1 MTKLSRLVLPFVLPV
16 AVGLA
21 SAPCWATA
29 GHIVFASGDAR
40 VMSESG
46 AERPARLGDTV
57 NVKDSLSTNRGLVQV
72 RFTDGGYVSLQ
83 PGTQFRIDGYQ
94 WSGREDGTENAV
106 FSFVRGALRAVT
118 GAIGH
123 KNRRAYSVNT
133 VVATIGIRGTAFRAE
148 MCTDGSCAGKADGLY
163 AEGGEGII
171 GLSNGAGDIALARG
185 QSGYVATAVS
195 APRYTSALPNV
206 SQATSSRT
214 RAADGGETAS
224 SATPGTSTIA
234 AAGAETFR
242 VADILLQQ
250 VAGETVR
257 AITAGGGALAYSVS
271 SISVPADLVAAS
283 SASFS
288 AEGGEVRVAID
299 PHNAI
304 VGLYIKDLATG
315 DTGVIRTSHVDN
327 FGYDGT
333 FYWGRWTNGT
343 LHAEVTDAHGFRMAD
358 ESLAAG
364 QNFHYMLFDRSAT
377 VPTVGVAT
385 YQFAVATQST
395 SVSGQI
401 GQGVIS
407 GSLSANFATNTLGLN
422 MSVDHLGQYVVH
434 GTLRPEASNRQNFG
448 SYNAFGVEVPIVTSG
463 AGAFPTNVRGAFGG
477 GNTNVAPNAAAL
489 SYRINRPGDAIVG
502 TAGFKCASGC

>member
-1 MTKLSRLVLPFVLPV
+1 MTKLSRLVLRFLVPV
-16 AVGLA
+16 AASLA

-40 VMSESG
+40 VMSDSG
-46 AERPARLGDTV
+46 AERPARLGDAV
-57 NVKDSLSTNRGLVQV
+57 NVKDSLATNRGLVQI

-185 QSGYVATAVS
+185 QSGYVATATS

-206 SQATSSRT
+206 SQATSPRT
-214 RAADGGETAS
+214 RAADGGEVASTA
-224 SATPGTSTIA
+224 ATVA
-234 AAGAETFR
+234 ATGAEAFR
-242 VADILLQQ
+242 VADVLLQQ

-257 AITAGGGALAYSVS
+257 AIAAGGGALAASVS
-271 SISVPADLVAAS
+271 NLSVPADLGAH
-283 SASFS
+283 SFVS
-288 AEGGEVRVAID
+288 FGAEGEEVRVAID

-304 VGLYIKDLATG
+304 VGLYLKDLATG
-315 DTGVIRTSHVDN
+315 DTGVIRTSHVEN
-327 FGYDGT
+327 FGHDGT

-343 LHAEVTDAHGFRMAD
+343 LHAEVTDSQGFRMAD
-358 ESLAAG
+358 ESLPAG
-364 QNFHYMLFDRSAT
+364 KNFHYMLFDRSAT
-377 VPTVGVAT
+377 IPAAGVAT

-407 GSLSANFATNTLGLN
+407 GDLSANFATNTLGLN
-422 MSVDHLGQYVVH
+422 MSVDHFGQYIVH
-434 GTLRPEASNRQNFG
+434 GTLRPEAGNRQNFG
-448 SYNAFGVEVPIVTSG
+448 SYSAFDVEVPIVTSG
-463 AGAFPTNVRGAFGG
+463 TGAYPTNVRGAFGG

>member
-1 MTKLSRLVLPFVLPV
+1 MTMLSRLVLPFVVPV

-40 VMSESG
+40 VVSESG

-57 NVKDSLSTNRGLVQV
+57 NVKDSLSTNRGLVQI

-185 QSGYVATAVS
+185 QSGYVATATS

-214 RAADGGETAS
+214 RALEGGETAS
-224 SATPGTSTIA
+224 IA
-234 AAGAETFR
+234 ATGAEAFR
-242 VADILLQQ
+242 VADVLLQQ

-257 AITAGGGALAYSVS
+257 AITAGGGALASSVS
-271 SISVPADLVAAS
+271 SLSVPADLGASS
-283 SASFS
+283 SASFG
-288 AEGGEVRVAID
+288 ALGADVRVAID

-304 VGLYIKDLATG
+304 VGLYLKDLATG
-315 DTGVIRTSHVDN
+315 DTGVIRTSHVEN

-343 LHAEVTDAHGFRMAD
+343 LHAEVTDAHGLRMAD
-358 ESLAAG
+358 EALPAG
-364 QNFHYMLFDRSAT
+364 KNFHYMLFDRSAT
-377 VPTVGVAT
+377 IPAAGVAT

-422 MSVDHLGQYVVH
+422 MSVDHFGQYVVN
-434 GTLRPEASNRQNFG
+434 GTLRPEASDRQNFG

-463 AGAFPTNVRGAFGG
+463 AGAYPTNVRGAFGG